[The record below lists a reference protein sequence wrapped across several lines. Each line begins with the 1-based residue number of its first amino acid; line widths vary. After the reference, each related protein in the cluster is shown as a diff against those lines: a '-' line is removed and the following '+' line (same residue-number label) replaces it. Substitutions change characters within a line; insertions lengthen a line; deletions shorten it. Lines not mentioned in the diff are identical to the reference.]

1 MGKIE
6 TKISTIEF
14 KNDIDQLS
22 LVEKIEILHSLD
34 NQFNEKTEKYEK
46 LRIEF
51 LEKIQEFKKMLPEL
65 RKELSE

>member
-34 NQFNEKTEKYEK
+34 KSFDEKVEKYEK